1 MTKRLQPCRT
11 CSPSESTRFQRR
23 GFTRHANRICA
34 ACRREA
40 RGITVTFAEGVLHAR
55 LAPEQAR
62 MLGLAV
68 HRGTLHY
75 GGRGA

>member
-23 GFTRHANRICA
+23 GFTRHANQICA

-40 RGITVTFAEGVLHAR
+40 RGITVTNAEYAMELRFTH
-55 LAPEQAR
+55 EQAR
-62 MLGLAV
+62 MLAQAV
-68 HRGTLHY
+68 HRGVLHY
-75 GGRGA
+75 RGRGA